1 MGSVKMKN
9 WKEQHIEWQENSEL
23 NYFLRDMNINNACKK
38 MYHAHIFIYNVDNEE
53 QLISHWKG
61 INSGVAVYIQSKV
74 ESLIERSNFYI
85 CFFVKQAISSNVQ
98 NEIEDDTFCAKKY
111 IFRDKNM
118 KLEDQCFEIE
128 KKVFSINVDS
138 NNKKITKLKEI
149 QLQNFRA
156 YKSRNKIILCD
167 TDSKPASFVAIYAK
181 NGVGKTSIFDGV
193 EFALKG
199 EVSRFK
205 EIKDKEEGAI
215 YRNRENSNKRAYV
228 DLILDNNKNIIRNV
242 ASVRDGSN
250 DIIRNRLAKDVEDL
264 VGKSEDSQKWE
275 QTILPHDKI
284 DNFISAKSGAERYK
298 EWMKSTNL
306 QNEYKE
312 NFENSYNSM
321 STVKKEIDEID
332 KKIESYT
339 RKLEELEKQRVQ
351 VELWIDLIN
360 QYNQN
365 NEENRIKF
373 KNGILDEKDYDNIIN
388 ISSQY
393 TRQNKELF
401 KNVDE
406 KIKITGR
413 VLNKTVEY
421 YNNCIKRIP
430 QHRKEILEIEGKI
443 EKRKRYDDLQEKINQ
458 NIKELKK
465 NEENLLPINKII
477 DYGLDEVVNEKDKF
491 ILREKEIEKYRN
503 LIELRKD
510 EKKELDEKIE
520 LIKNEIKLKEF
531 YVNDE
536 QQKKE
541 LFTKINEWRDYPEK
555 RKKLQDE
562 LTKSLT
568 NEQEKNRFIENNT
581 SFLEQLKTFYIPKTI
596 NELNIEK
603 IIGVEEYFDS
613 NIFNELKSLKK
624 SYENTLKEIK
634 IYQEK
639 NKIIEKNQKELEKLV
654 VQGREYLNKHQDICK
669 CPLCHADFPNWEKLF
684 QSVNSVQENGRELV
698 QSEMEKL
705 SNRIKEIQKEYD
717 ELFVKY
723 IKHIENLEER
733 IQFELQKQ
741 EKEKK
746 EIKKHKTDIL
756 IKEKEMIK
764 SEEEMKCY
772 LIQENIELLGTA
784 NEIME
789 KWINAQ
795 YFKLEVLQKNK
806 DKYEK
811 KKDELEKEETRLNKI
826 KQRQEE
832 VIKNIS
838 LYSNILFLKE
848 KTAEY
853 DLKKDFDNL
862 MQLKKE
868 LNYQKEQNASL
879 VKDLNIQKEETIS
892 FLNNKREEEVN
903 LLNSD
908 IDIKKEIDIFNPFTE
923 ENVQGCL
930 NKWKSENENINNNI
944 ELLSKILEE
953 NGVREYFREYKKLK
967 DNICIQ
973 SQSRR
978 IKEKNEEQTE
988 KLFNES
994 KEILK
999 EKLAEYFSQ
1008 TIISEIFQKIN
1019 PHQTMKNIKYELD
1032 FNNQEK
1038 PELYIR
1044 VSELDEIE
1052 NKDSY
1057 RPEWFFSSAQL
1068 NMVAFS
1074 SFFSRAL
1081 QAKDLSLNTIFID
1094 DPIGHFD
1101 DINILGFADLL
1112 RSVLEAYDCQI
1123 VIATHDDKVFN
1134 ILERKLSNEYYNSK
1148 FIRLPEDCVV
1158 LKELM

>member
-1 MGSVKMKN
+1 MDN
-9 WKEQHIEWQENSEL
+9 WEKRPLEWEETGDL
-23 NYFLRDMNINNACKK
+23 NYFLREMNRSNACKK

-53 QLISHWKG
+53 QLILQWKD
-61 INSGVAVYIQSKV
+61 INSRVAVYIQSEV

-85 CFFVKQAISSNVQ
+85 CFFVKQEISSKIQ

-111 IFRDKNM
+111 IFCDKKM
-118 KLEDQCFEIE
+118 TLEDKCFEIE
-128 KKVFSINVDS
+128 KKIFSIKVDS
-138 NNKKITKLKEI
+138 NKKNITKLKEI

-156 YKSRNKIILCD
+156 YKSRNQIMLCD
-167 TDSKPASFVAIYAK
+167 TDGKSASFVAIYAK

-193 EFALKG
+193 EFALTG
-199 EVSRFK
+199 EVGRFK

-228 DLILDNNKNIIRNV
+228 ELILENNKNIIRNV
-242 ASVRDGSN
+242 ANVRSGSN
-250 DIIRNRLAKDVEDL
+250 DIVRNRLSKAVEIL

-275 QTILPHDKI
+275 QIILPHDKI
-284 DNFISAKSGAERYK
+284 DNFISAKSGVDRYE

-306 QNEYKE
+306 KDEYKA
-312 NFENSYNSM
+312 NFENWYNRM
-321 STVKKEIDEID
+321 STVKKEINEID
-332 KKIESYT
+332 KKIESYK
-339 RKLEELEKQRVQ
+339 RRLEELEKQRVQ

-365 NEENRIKF
+365 NEENKIEF
-373 KNGILDEKDYDNIIN
+373 QNGILDEKDYDNIIN

-393 TRQNKELF
+393 IRQNKELF

-406 KIKITGR
+406 KIRTAGK
-413 VLNKTVEY
+413 VLTKTVEY

-430 QHRKEILEIEGKI
+430 QHRKEILQIESKI

-465 NEENLLPINKII
+465 NEESLLPINKII
-477 DYGLDEVVNEKDKF
+477 DYGLYEVVNEKDKF
-491 ILREKEIEKYRN
+491 ILRKKEIEKYRN

-520 LIKNEIKLKEF
+520 LIKNQIILKEF
-531 YVNDE
+531 NVNDE

-541 LFTKINEWRDYPEK
+541 LFKKIEKWENYPVK

-562 LTKSLT
+562 LIKSLT

-581 SFLEQLKTFYIPKTI
+581 LFLEQLKTFYIPKTI

-624 SYENTLKEIK
+624 SYENALKEIR

-639 NKIIEKNQKELEKLV
+639 NKVIEKNQKELEKLV
-654 VQGREYLNKHQDICK
+654 VQGREYLNKHQDVCK
-669 CPLCHADFPNWEKLF
+669 CPLCHADFPNWENLF
-684 QSVNSVQENGRELV
+684 QSVNSVQENGQELV
-698 QSEMEKL
+698 QFEMKKL

-733 IQFELQKQ
+733 IKFDLQKQ
-741 EKEKK
+741 EKEKQ
-746 EIKKHKTDIL
+746 EIIKQKNDVL
-756 IKEKEMIK
+756 INEKEAIK
-764 SEEEMKCY
+764 AEEEMKRY
-772 LIQENIELLGTA
+772 LIQENIELSGTA

-795 YFKLEVLQKNK
+795 YNKLEILQKNK

-811 KKDELEKEETRLNKI
+811 KKDELEKEEARLNKI

-832 VIKNIS
+832 VIKNIP
-838 LYSNILFLKE
+838 LYNNILFLKE
-848 KTAEY
+848 KPAEY

-868 LNYQKEQNASL
+868 LNEQKKQNIAF
-879 VKDLNIQKEETIS
+879 VKNLDIQNEETIL
-892 FLNNKREEEVN
+892 FLNNKREEEVK

-908 IDIKKEIDIFNPFTE
+908 IDVKKEIDIFNPFTE
-923 ENVQGCL
+923 ENVQECL
-930 NKWKSENENINNNI
+930 NKWKNKNQNINNNI
-944 ELLSKILEE
+944 EFLNKVLEE

-967 DNICIQ
+967 GDIDIQ
-973 SQSRR
+973 SELR
-978 IKEKNEEQTE
+978 ISKEKNEKQAE

-999 EKLAEYFSQ
+999 EKLVEYFSQ

-1032 FNNQEK
+1032 FNDEDN

-1044 VSELDEIE
+1044 VSELDEIK

-1101 DINILGFADLL
+1101 DLNILGFADLL

-1123 VIATHDDKVFN
+1123 IIATHDEKVFN
-1134 ILERKLSNEYYNSK
+1134 VLERKLSNEYYNSK
-1148 FIRLPEDCVV
+1148 FIRLPEDCVI
-1158 LKELM
+1158 LKERK

>member
-1 MGSVKMKN
+1 MKN

>member
-1 MGSVKMKN
+1 MDN
-9 WKEQHIEWQENSEL
+9 WEEKPLEWEESGDL
-23 NYFLRDMNINNACKK
+23 NYFLRAMDRNNVCKK
-38 MYHAHIFIYNVDNEE
+38 IYHAHIFIYNVENEE
-53 QLISHWKG
+53 QLISEWRD
-61 INSGVAVYIQSKV
+61 INSRVAVYIQSKV

-85 CFFVKQAISSNVQ
+85 CFFAKHEISSKIQ

-111 IFRDKNM
+111 IFCDNKM
-118 KLEDQCFEIE
+118 KLEDKCFEIE
-128 KKVFSINVDS
+128 KKIFSIKVES
-138 NNKKITKLKEI
+138 NNKNITKLKEI

-156 YKSRNKIILCD
+156 YKSRNQIMLCN
-167 TDSKPASFVAIYAK
+167 TDNKPASFVAIYAK

-193 EFALKG
+193 EFALTG
-199 EVSRFK
+199 EVGRFK

-228 DLILDNNKNIIRNV
+228 DLILENNKNIIRNV
-242 ASVRDGSN
+242 ANVRNGSN
-250 DIIRNRLAKDVEDL
+250 DIVRNRLAAEVTDL

-275 QTILPHDKI
+275 QIILPHDKI
-284 DNFISAKSGAERYK
+284 DNFISAKSGVDRYE

-306 QNEYKE
+306 KNEYKV
-312 NFENSYNSM
+312 NFENSHNNL
-321 STVKKEIDEID
+321 STVKKEINEID
-332 KKIESYT
+332 KKIDKYK
-339 RKLEELEKQRVQ
+339 RRLEELEKQKIQ
-351 VELWIDLIN
+351 VESWIELIN
-360 QYNQN
+360 LYNKN
-365 NEENRIKF
+365 NEGNKIEF
-373 KNGILDEKDYDNIIN
+373 PNGVLDEKDYDNIIN

-393 TRQNKELF
+393 IRQNKELF

-406 KIKITGR
+406 KIRTAGK

-430 QHRKEILEIEGKI
+430 QHIKEILEIESKI
-443 EKRKRYDDLQEKINQ
+443 EKRKKYDNLQEKINQ
-458 NIKELKK
+458 NVKELKK

-491 ILREKEIEKYRN
+491 ILREKKIEKYRN

-510 EKKELDEKIE
+510 EKKELNEKIE

-531 YVNDE
+531 NVNDE

-541 LFTKINEWRDYPEK
+541 LFKKIERWKCYPEK
-555 RKKLQDE
+555 RKKLQEE
-562 LTKSLT
+562 LTKFLT
-568 NEQEKNRFIENNT
+568 NEQEKNRLINNKT

-603 IIGVEEYFDS
+603 IIGVEKYFNS

-624 SYENTLKEIK
+624 SYENVLKEIR

-639 NKIIEKNQKELEKLV
+639 NKTIEKNQKELEKLV
-654 VQGREYLNKHQDICK
+654 VQGREYLNKHQDVCK

-684 QSVNSVQENGRELV
+684 QSVNSVHDNGQELV
-698 QSEMEKL
+698 QFQMEKL
-705 SNRIKEIQKEYD
+705 SNRIKEIQEEYD

-723 IKHIENLEER
+723 IKHIESLEER
-733 IQFELQKQ
+733 IKFELQNQ
-741 EKEKK
+741 EKEKQ
-746 EIKKHKTDIL
+746 EIIKHKNDVL
-756 IKEKEMIK
+756 INEKEAIK
-764 SEEEMKCY
+764 AEEEMKRY
-772 LIQENIELLGTA
+772 LIKENIELSGTA

-789 KWINAQ
+789 KWIKAQ
-795 YFKLEVLQKNK
+795 YNKLDDLQKNK
-806 DKYEK
+806 DKYEE
-811 KKDELEKEETRLNKI
+811 KKDELEKEEAELNKI
-826 KQRQEE
+826 KQSQEE
-832 VIKNIS
+832 VIKNIP
-838 LYSNILFLKE
+838 LYNNILFLKE

-868 LNYQKEQNASL
+868 LNEQKEQNTL
-879 VKDLNIQKEETIS
+879 FVKNLNIQNEETIS

-923 ENVQGCL
+923 ENVQECL
-930 NKWKSENENINNNI
+930 NKWKNKNQNINNNI
-944 ELLSKILEE
+944 EVLNKILDE

-967 DNICIQ
+967 GDIDIQ
-973 SQSRR
+973 SKLR
-978 IKEKNEEQTE
+978 ISKEKNKTEAE
-988 KLFNES
+988 KLFNKN

-999 EKLAEYFSQ
+999 EKLVEYFSQ

-1032 FNNQEK
+1032 FNDQDK

-1044 VSELDEIE
+1044 VSEADKIK

-1101 DINILGFADLL
+1101 DLNILGFTDLL

-1123 VIATHDDKVFN
+1123 VIATHDEKIFN
-1134 ILERKLSNEYYNSK
+1134 VLQRKLSNEYYNSK
-1148 FIRLPEDCVV
+1148 FIRLPEDCVI
-1158 LKELM
+1158 LEECK

>member
-1 MGSVKMKN
+1 MDN
-9 WKEQHIEWQENSEL
+9 WKKKPAEWRETGDL
-23 NYFLRDMNINNACKK
+23 NYFLRDMNRNNVCKK
-38 MYHAHIFIYNVDNEE
+38 VYNAHIFIYNMENEE
-53 QLISHWKG
+53 QLISQWKD
-61 INSGVAVYIQSKV
+61 INSRVAVYIQSKV

-85 CFFVKQAISSNVQ
+85 CFFVKQEISSEIQ

-111 IFRDKNM
+111 IFCDKNM
-118 KLEDQCFEIE
+118 KLEDKCFEIE
-128 KKVFSINVDS
+128 KKVFSIKVDS
-138 NNKKITKLKEI
+138 NNKNITKLKEI

-156 YKSRNKIILCD
+156 YKSRNQIMLCD

-215 YRNRENSNKRAYV
+215 YRNRENSNKRSYV
-228 DLILDNNKNIIRNV
+228 DLILENNRNIIRNV

-250 DIIRNRLAKDVEDL
+250 DIVRNRLAKDVEDL

-275 QTILPHDKI
+275 QIILPHDKI
-284 DNFISAKSGAERYK
+284 DNFISVKSGVERYK
-298 EWMKSTNL
+298 EWIKSTNL
-306 QNEYKE
+306 KNEYKS
-312 NFENSYNSM
+312 NFENSHNSM
-321 STVKKEIDEID
+321 STVKKEIDGID
-332 KKIESYT
+332 KKIESYK

-365 NEENRIKF
+365 NEENRIEF
-373 KNGILDEKDYDNIIN
+373 KNGILDEKDYDNVIN

-393 TRQNKELF
+393 IRQNKELF

-406 KIKITGR
+406 NIKIAGR
-413 VLNKTVEY
+413 VLNKTVEH

-430 QHRKEILEIEGKI
+430 QHRKEILEIESKI
-443 EKRKRYDDLQEKINQ
+443 EKRKRYDYLQEKINQ
-458 NIKELKK
+458 NTKELKK

-477 DYGLDEVVNEKDKF
+477 EYGLDEVVNEKDKF

-531 YVNDE
+531 NVNAE

-541 LFTKINEWRDYPEK
+541 LFTKINEWKDYPER

-562 LTKSLT
+562 LAKFST
-568 NEQEKNRFIENNT
+568 NEQEKNRFIKNNT
-581 SFLEQLKTFYIPKTI
+581 SLLEQLKTFYIPKTI

-624 SYENTLKEIK
+624 SYENALKEIR

-654 VQGREYLNKHQDICK
+654 VQGREYLNKHQYICK

-684 QSVNSVQENGRELV
+684 QSVNSLQENGQELV
-698 QSEMEKL
+698 QFEMEKL

-733 IQFELQKQ
+733 IKLDLEKQ
-741 EKEKK
+741 EKEKQ
-746 EIKKHKTDIL
+746 EIIKHKNDAL
-756 IKEKEMIK
+756 INEKEAIK
-764 SEEEMKCY
+764 AEEELKRY
-772 LIQENIELLGTA
+772 LIQENIELSGTS

-789 KWINAQ
+789 KWINTQ
-795 YFKLEVLQKNK
+795 YNKLEALQKNK

-811 KKDELEKEETRLNKI
+811 KKDELEKEEARLNKI

-832 VIKNIS
+832 VIRNIP
-838 LYSNILFLKE
+838 LYNNILFLKE
-848 KTAEY
+848 KSAEY

-868 LNYQKEQNASL
+868 LNEQKEQNISF
-879 VKDLNIQKEETIS
+879 VKNLDIQNEETIS

-908 IDIKKEIDIFNPFTE
+908 IDVKKEIDIFNPFTE
-923 ENVQGCL
+923 ENVQECL
-930 NKWKSENENINNNI
+930 NKWKNKNQNINNNI
-944 ELLSKILEE
+944 EFLNKILEE

-967 DNICIQ
+967 GDIGIQ
-973 SQSRR
+973 SELR
-978 IKEKNEEQTE
+978 ISKEKNEKQAE

-999 EKLAEYFSQ
+999 KKLAEYFSQ

-1032 FNNQEK
+1032 FSDEDK

-1044 VSELDEIE
+1044 VSELDEIK

-1101 DINILGFADLL
+1101 DLNILGFADLL

-1123 VIATHDDKVFN
+1123 VIATHDEKVFN
-1134 ILERKLSNEYYNSK
+1134 VLQRKLSNEYYNSK
-1148 FIRLPEDCVV
+1148 FIRLPEDCVI
-1158 LKELM
+1158 LKERM